1 MEMEFG
7 KGIDMEQSPNSV
19 LPPPR
24 PFNES
29 EKRTSTRLKP
39 PRRDEVLRVKE
50 GFTEISF
57 RRYRSTS
64 CKNFPSKPLA
74 MADNSEQR
82 RGSVYQSS
90 NELFKQLKDPQ
101 RRKDSKAKLEL
112 SRSSDAS
119 FSFRVVDSSR
129 KGSTEKRPDKKLSDG
144 QKSSSSAE
152 PHTSSNFI
160 DICLKSGI
168 KDRAAV
174 LDSDDDDLAGPTN
187 ECNDHKVR
195 LPKPHSA
202 RVEKVTVSS
211 SSETGCNKESSRVR
225 KMFDPFVKSKSLRS
239 PLGYIGESGDQFR
252 YGFTEKLEKNNE
264 RCKSMLSDY
273 TNIHKTS
280 NLCPPP
286 VVNKDYT
293 LVLKSSPVHLHGRLK
308 MESKN
313 GLPVFQFVSDSP
325 EDVYTAKTWKS
336 DNGSSW
342 IYTFS
347 SAGSRKRSSASVRG
361 FNNDVNKESLLVAQ
375 MQVSCNMCSEVRKK
389 GQDPE
394 TLMVN
399 EFVLYDIAQARR
411 SVSTKEDQSLPHD
424 SVSNASKN
432 SAKPDSDSRNSTVSG
447 DASDTMKQRSQ
458 PKRTSQS
465 YDLEASNGT
474 NPWLAADLHPD
485 LEIAAIII
493 QDTIEKRESLKYRR
507 GDKRLMEKTN
517 LLGLSPIEEEKM
529 ELFGNRSS
537 EKLKVVIPRGNHGLP
552 TTENPGPSPLIQRW
566 RSGGGC
572 DCGGWD
578 MGCPLMV
585 FGNPRISCSY
595 DQPLVD
601 NQHPLQLFVQGAK
614 EHMPALYMSFVEEG
628 QYDVHF
634 HAQLST
640 LQAFSVCVAIL
651 HNTEVSD
658 SFRNG
663 ENVQQLLHC
672 SSLKMLIDDNVQFL
686 VEAVTEEEER
696 KVPRL
701 VKEAVTAL
709 QSYMPNPPFSP
720 ISRV

>member
-1 MEMEFG
+1 MEMKFG
-7 KGIDMEQSPNSV
+7 KEIDMEHSPNSV
-19 LPPPR
+19 LT
-24 PFNES
+24 ES
-29 EKRTSTRLKP
+29 EKRSTRVKP
-39 PRRDEVLRVKE
+39 PRRDEILRVKE

-64 CKNFPSKPLA
+64 CKNFSSKP
-74 MADNSEQR
+74 DKTTEQR

-90 NELFKQLKDPQ
+90 NKFFKELRDPQ
-101 RRKDSKAKLEL
+101 GRKDSDAKLEL
-112 SRSSDAS
+112 SRTSDAS

-129 KGSTEKRPDKKLSDG
+129 KASTEKRPDTKKISDG
-144 QKSSSSAE
+144 QKSSAE
-152 PHTSSNFI
+152 PCTSGNFI

-168 KDRAAV
+168 KDRGV
-174 LDSDDDDLAGPTN
+174 MLDSEEDP
-187 ECNDHKVR
+187 CNDHETR
-195 LPKPHSA
+195 LPKPHS
-202 RVEKVTVSS
+202 SL
-211 SSETGCNKESSRVR
+211 ETSCNKESSRVR

-239 PLGYIGESGDQFR
+239 PLGYLGEA
-252 YGFTEKLEKNNE
+252 EKPGKNNE

-273 TNIHKTS
+273 SNVHKRS

-286 VVNKDYT
+286 VAKKDYT
-293 LVLKSSPVHLHGRLK
+293 LLLKSSPVHLHCRLK
-308 MESKN
+308 VESKH

-342 IYTFS
+342 VYTFS
-347 SAGSRKRSSASVRG
+347 SAGSKKRSSASVRG
-361 FNNDVNKESLLVAQ
+361 LNDVNKEPLLVAQ

-411 SVSTKEDQSLPHD
+411 SVSIKEDQSLLPL
-424 SVSNASKN
+424 
-432 SAKPDSDSRNSTVSG
+432 AKPDSDSRNSTLSS

-458 PKRTSQS
+458 PKRTSKS
-465 YDLEASNGT
+465 CDLEASNGT
-474 NPWLAADLHPD
+474 SPWSAADLHPD
-485 LEIAAIII
+485 LEIAAVII

-517 LLGLSPIEEEKM
+517 LLGLSPIEEEKK
-529 ELFGNRSS
+529 ELTGGKSS

-552 TTENPGPSPLIQRW
+552 TTETPGPSPLIQRW

-578 MGCPLMV
+578 MACPLMV
-585 FGNPRISCSY
+585 LGNPRISCSH

-601 NQHPLQLFVQGAK
+601 NQHPLQLYVQGAK
-614 EHMPALYMSFVEEG
+614 EHIPALYMSFAEEG

-640 LQAFSVCVAIL
+640 LQAFSTCVAIL

-658 SFRNG
+658 SYRNG
-663 ENVQQLLHC
+663 ENVQQLSHC
-672 SSLKMLIDDNVQFL
+672 NSLKMLIEDDVQFL
-686 VEAVTEEEER
+686 VEAVTEEEQ
-696 KVPRL
+696 KVPNL
-701 VKEAVTAL
+701 VKEAVIAL

>member
-1 MEMEFG
+1 VVIGVEMEFG

-24 PFNES
+24 PFTES

-39 PRRDEVLRVKE
+39 PRRDEILRVKE

-74 MADNSEQR
+74 MGDTTELR

-90 NELFKQLKDPQ
+90 NELFKELREPQ
-101 RRKDSKAKLEL
+101 GRKDSKAKLEL

-129 KGSTEKRPDKKLSDG
+129 KGSTEKRPHKTVLDG
-144 QKSSSSAE
+144 QKSLVE
-152 PHTSSNFI
+152 PCTSSNFI

-168 KDRAAV
+168 KDRAVV
-174 LDSDDDDLAGPTN
+174 LDSDD
-187 ECNDHKVR
+187 NDHKIR
-195 LPKPHSA
+195 LPKPYSA
-202 RVEKVTVSS
+202 KVDSVETSY
-211 SSETGCNKESSRVR
+211 NKDSSRVR

-239 PLGYIGESGDQFR
+239 PLGYIGESGDQF
-252 YGFTEKLEKNNE
+252 KLGRNSE
-264 RCKSMLSDY
+264 RCRSMLSDY
-273 TNIHKTS
+273 SNIHKRS

-293 LVLKSSPVHLHGRLK
+293 SVLKSSPVHLHCRLK

-325 EDVYTAKTWKS
+325 EEVYAAKTWKS
-336 DNGSSW
+336 DNGSTW
-342 IYTFS
+342 VYTFS

-361 FNNDVNKESLLVAQ
+361 LTDVSKESLLVAQ
-375 MQVSCNMCSEVRKK
+375 MQVTCKMCSEVRKK

-411 SVSTKEDQSLPHD
+411 SVSTKEDQSLPLD
-424 SVSNASKN
+424 TVNNASKN
-432 SAKPDSDSRNSTVSG
+432 SVKSDSEIRNNSMSG

-474 NPWLAADLHPD
+474 NPWSAANLHPD

-517 LLGLSPIEEEKM
+517 ILGLSPIEEEKK
-529 ELFGNRSS
+529 ELFGSRSL

-552 TTENPGPSPLIQRW
+552 TTENSCPSPLIQRW

-578 MGCPLMV
+578 MACPLMV
-585 FGNPRISCSY
+585 LGNPRISCSH
-595 DQPLVD
+595 DQPLVE

-614 EHMPALYMSFVEEG
+614 EHIPALYMSFVEEG

-640 LQAFSVCVAIL
+640 LQAFSICVAIL

-658 SFRNG
+658 SYRNG
-663 ENVQQLLHC
+663 ENVQQFSHC
-672 SSLKMLIDDNVQFL
+672 NSLKMLIDDDVQFL
-686 VEAVTEEEER
+686 VEAVTEEEE
-696 KVPRL
+696 VPKPL
-701 VKEAVTAL
+701 KEAVTAL

>member
-19 LPPPR
+19 LPAPR
-24 PFNES
+24 PFTES
-29 EKRTSTRLKP
+29 EKRSTRLKP
-39 PRRDEVLRVKE
+39 PRRDEILRVKE

-74 MADNSEQR
+74 MSDKSEQR

-90 NELFKQLKDPQ
+90 NELFKE
-101 RRKDSKAKLEL
+101 RKDSKAKLEL

-144 QKSSSSAE
+144 QKSSVEAN
-152 PHTSSNFI
+152 TSSNFI

-168 KDRAAV
+168 KDRAMV
-174 LDSDDDDLAGPTN
+174 LDSDDDSAK
-187 ECNDHKVR
+187 ECNDNKTR
-195 LPKPHSA
+195 LLKQ
-202 RVEKVTVSS
+202 VEKVTTVSS
-211 SSETGCNKESSRVR
+211 SVTSCNKESSRVR

-239 PLGYIGESGDQFR
+239 PLGYTIGESGDHF
-252 YGFTEKLEKNNE
+252 GFECTEKLEKNNE

-273 TNIHKTS
+273 YSNIHKRS
-280 NLCPPP
+280 NLCPLPPPPP
-286 VVNKDYT
+286 VVSKDYT
-293 LVLKSSPVHLHGRLK
+293 LVLKSSPVHLHCRLK
-308 MESKN
+308 VESKH

-325 EDVYTAKTWKS
+325 EDVYAAKTWKS
-336 DNGSSW
+336 DNGSGW
-342 IYTFS
+342 VYTFS
-347 SAGSRKRSSASVRG
+347 SVGSRKRSSASVRG
-361 FNNDVNKESLLVAQ
+361 SNDVNKDSLLVAQ
-375 MQVSCNMCSEVRKK
+375 MQVSCNMCTEVRVK
-389 GQDPE
+389 GQNPE

-411 SVSTKEDQSLPHD
+411 SVSTKEDQSLPLD
-424 SVSNASKN
+424 TVTNVSKSL
-432 SAKPDSDSRNSTVSG
+432 AKPDSDSRNSTMSG
-447 DASDTMKQRSQ
+447 DVSDTVKQRSQ

-465 YDLEASNGT
+465 YDLEASNGKT
-474 NPWLAADLHPD
+474 PWSASDLHPD
-485 LEIAAIII
+485 LEIAAVII

-517 LLGLSPIEEEKM
+517 LLGLSPIEEEKK
-529 ELFGNRSS
+529 EFLGSRSS

-552 TTENPGPSPLIQRW
+552 TTENTGPSPLIERW

-578 MGCPLMV
+578 MACPLMV
-585 FGNPRISCSY
+585 LGNPCISCSH

-614 EHMPALYMSFVEEG
+614 EHIPALYMSFVEEG

-640 LQAFSVCVAIL
+640 LQAFSICVAIL

-658 SFRNG
+658 SYRNG
-663 ENVQQLLHC
+663 ENVQQLSHC
-672 SSLKMLIDDNVQFL
+672 SSLKMLIDDDVQFL
-686 VEAVTEEEER
+686 VEAVTEEEVK
-696 KVPRL
+696 KVLKPVR
-701 VKEAVTAL
+701 EAATAL

>member
-7 KGIDMEQSPNSV
+7 KGIEMEQSPNSV

-24 PFNES
+24 PFNEQ

-90 NELFKQLKDPQ
+90 NELFKDPQ

-112 SRSSDAS
+112 SRTSDAS

-129 KGSTEKRPDKKLSDG
+129 KGSTEKRPEK
-144 QKSSSSAE
+144 KSSSSAE
-152 PHTSSNFI
+152 PCNTSSNFI

-168 KDRAAV
+168 KDRAGV
-174 LDSDDDDLAGPTN
+174 LDSADDDLAGPTN
-187 ECNDHKVR
+187 ECSDHKFR
-195 LPKPHSA
+195 LPKPHS
-202 RVEKVTVSS
+202 S
-211 SSETGCNKESSRVR
+211 ESSRVR

-239 PLGYIGESGDQFR
+239 PLGYIGESG
-252 YGFTEKLEKNNE
+252 NNE

-273 TNIHKTS
+273 KTS

-286 VVNKDYT
+286 VVKKDYT
-293 LVLKSSPVHLHGRLK
+293 LLLKASPVHLHCRLK

-347 SAGSRKRSSASVRG
+347 SGGSRKRSSASVRG
-361 FNNDVNKESLLVAQ
+361 LNDANKDSLLVAQ
-375 MQVSCNMCSEVRKK
+375 MQVSCKMCSEVRQK

-411 SVSTKEDQSLPHD
+411 SVSTKEDQSQSLD
-424 SVSNASKN
+424 TVSNASKN
-432 SAKPDSDSRNSTVSG
+432 SSKPDSDSRTSTKST

-458 PKRTSQS
+458 LKRTSAS

-474 NPWLAADLHPD
+474 NPWSAADLHPD

-507 GDKRLMEKTN
+507 GDKKLMEKTN
-517 LLGLSPIEEEKM
+517 LLGLSPIEEEKK

-552 TTENPGPSPLIQRW
+552 TTDNPGPSPLIQRW

-614 EHMPALYMSFVEEG
+614 EQIPAVYMSFVEEG

-658 SFRNG
+658 SYRNG
-663 ENVQQLLHC
+663 ENVQQFSHC
-672 SSLKMLIDDNVQFL
+672 SSLKMLIDDDVQFL
-686 VEAVTEEEER
+686 VEAVTEEEEER
-696 KVPRL
+696 KVPKA
-701 VKEAVTAL
+701 VKEAVIAL

>member
-1 MEMEFG
+1 MNFPRNKCFDEVIIMQMEFG
-7 KGIDMEQSPNSV
+7 KGIDKEHSPNSV
-19 LPPPR
+19 LT
-24 PFNES
+24 ES
-29 EKRTSTRLKP
+29 EKRSARLKP
-39 PRRDEVLRVKE
+39 PRRDEILRVKE

-64 CKNFPSKPLA
+64 CKNFSSKP
-74 MADNSEQR
+74 DKTEQR

-90 NELFKQLKDPQ
+90 NKFFKELRDPQ
-101 RRKDSKAKLEL
+101 GRKDSEARLEL
-112 SRSSDAS
+112 SRTSDAS
-119 FSFRVVDSSR
+119 FSFRVVESSR
-129 KGSTEKRPDKKLSDG
+129 KASTEKRPDTKKLSDG
-144 QKSSSSAE
+144 QKSSAE
-152 PHTSSNFI
+152 PYTSGNFI

-168 KDRAAV
+168 KDRGVV
-174 LDSDDDDLAGPTN
+174 LDLKEDPVN
-187 ECNDHKVR
+187 ECNDHETR
-195 LPKPHSA
+195 LPT
-202 RVEKVTVSS
+202 KVGKLTASS
-211 SSETGCNKESSRVR
+211 LETSCNKDSSRVR

-239 PLGYIGESGDQFR
+239 PLGYLGEA
-252 YGFTEKLEKNNE
+252 EKPGKNNE

-273 TNIHKTS
+273 SNIHKRS

-286 VVNKDYT
+286 VVNKDHT
-293 LVLKSSPVHLHGRLK
+293 LLLKSSPVHLHCRLK
-308 MESKN
+308 VESKH

-342 IYTFS
+342 VYTFS

-361 FNNDVNKESLLVAQ
+361 LNDVNKEPLLVAQ

-411 SVSTKEDQSLPHD
+411 SVSTKEEQSLPL
-424 SVSNASKN
+424 
-432 SAKPDSDSRNSTVSG
+432 AKTDADSRNSTLSR

-458 PKRTSQS
+458 PKRSSQS
-465 YDLEASNGT
+465 CDLEASNGT
-474 NPWLAADLHPD
+474 SPWSDADLHPD

-517 LLGLSPIEEEKM
+517 LLGLSPIEEEKK
-529 ELFGNRSS
+529 ELSGSRSS

-552 TTENPGPSPLIQRW
+552 TTQNPGGPSPLIQRW

-578 MGCPLMV
+578 MACPLMV
-585 FGNPRISCSY
+585 LGNPRISCSH
-595 DQPLVD
+595 DQSLVD
-601 NQHPLQLFVQGAK
+601 NHHPLQLFVQGAK
-614 EHMPALYMSFVEEG
+614 ENIPALYMSFAEEG

-640 LQAFSVCVAIL
+640 LQAFSTCVAIL

-658 SFRNG
+658 SYRNG
-663 ENVQQLLHC
+663 ENVQQLPHC
-672 SSLKMLIDDNVQFL
+672 SNSLKMLIDDDVQFL
-686 VEAVTEEEER
+686 VEAVTEEGEQ
-696 KVPRL
+696 KVPNP
-701 VKEAVTAL
+701 VKETVITL

>member
-1 MEMEFG
+1 MEMKFG
-7 KGIDMEQSPNSV
+7 KGIDMEHSPNSV
-19 LPPPR
+19 LT
-24 PFNES
+24 ES
-29 EKRTSTRLKP
+29 EKRSTRVKP
-39 PRRDEVLRVKE
+39 PRRDEILRVKE

-64 CKNFPSKPLA
+64 CKNFSSKP
-74 MADNSEQR
+74 DKTTEQR

-90 NELFKQLKDPQ
+90 NKFFKELRDPQ
-101 RRKDSKAKLEL
+101 GRKDSDAKLEL
-112 SRSSDAS
+112 SRTSDAS

-129 KGSTEKRPDKKLSDG
+129 KASTEKRPDTKKLSDG
-144 QKSSSSAE
+144 QKSSAE
-152 PHTSSNFI
+152 PCTSGNFI

-168 KDRAAV
+168 KDRGV
-174 LDSDDDDLAGPTN
+174 MLDSEEDP
-187 ECNDHKVR
+187 CNDHETR
-195 LPKPHSA
+195 LPKPHCSL
-202 RVEKVTVSS
+202 
-211 SSETGCNKESSRVR
+211 ETICNKESSRVR

-239 PLGYIGESGDQFR
+239 PLGYLGEA
-252 YGFTEKLEKNNE
+252 EKPGKNNE

-273 TNIHKTS
+273 SNIHKRS

-286 VVNKDYT
+286 VAKKDYT
-293 LVLKSSPVHLHGRLK
+293 LLLKSSPVHLHCRLK
-308 MESKN
+308 VESKH

-336 DNGSSW
+336 DSGSSW
-342 IYTFS
+342 VYTFS
-347 SAGSRKRSSASVRG
+347 SAGRKKRSSASVRG
-361 FNNDVNKESLLVAQ
+361 LNDVNKEPLLVAQ

-411 SVSTKEDQSLPHD
+411 SVSIKEDQSPPL
-424 SVSNASKN
+424 
-432 SAKPDSDSRNSTVSG
+432 AKPDSDSRNSTLSS

-458 PKRTSQS
+458 PKRASKS
-465 YDLEASNGT
+465 CDLEASNGT
-474 NPWLAADLHPD
+474 SPWSAEDLHPD
-485 LEIAAIII
+485 LEIAAVII

-517 LLGLSPIEEEKM
+517 LLGLSPIEEEKK
-529 ELFGNRSS
+529 ELTGSKSS

-552 TTENPGPSPLIQRW
+552 TTETPGPSPLIQRW

-578 MGCPLMV
+578 MACPLMV
-585 FGNPRISCSY
+585 LGNPRISCSH

-601 NQHPLQLFVQGAK
+601 NQHPLQLFVQGSK
-614 EHMPALYMSFVEEG
+614 EHIPALYMSFAEEG

-640 LQAFSVCVAIL
+640 LQAFSTCVAIL

-658 SFRNG
+658 SYRNG
-663 ENVQQLLHC
+663 ENVQQLSHC
-672 SSLKMLIDDNVQFL
+672 NSLKMLIDDDDVQFL
-686 VEAVTEEEER
+686 VGAVTEEEEQ
-696 KVPRL
+696 KVPNL
-701 VKEAVTAL
+701 VKEAVIAL

>member
-1 MEMEFG
+1 MG
-7 KGIDMEQSPNSV
+7 DK
-19 LPPPR
+19 
-24 PFNES
+24 
-29 EKRTSTRLKP
+29 T
-39 PRRDEVLRVKE
+39 
-50 GFTEISF
+50 
-57 RRYRSTS
+57 
-64 CKNFPSKPLA
+64 
-74 MADNSEQR
+74 EQR

-90 NELFKQLKDPQ
+90 NELFKEMRDPG
-101 RRKDSKAKLEL
+101 RKDTKAKLEL

-129 KGSTEKRPDKKLSDG
+129 KGSTEKRPDKKPSDG
-144 QKSSSSAE
+144 QKSSVE
-152 PHTSSNFI
+152 PNTSSNFI

-174 LDSDDDDLAGPTN
+174 LDPVDDAVGGPSEYN
-187 ECNDHKVR
+187 EPRVR
-195 LPKPHSA
+195 LPKPNSA
-202 RVEKVTVSS
+202 KVEKLTASAP
-211 SSETGCNKESSRVR
+211 ETSCNKESSRVR

-239 PLGYIGESGDQFR
+239 PLGYLGESGDQFKD
-252 YGFTEKLEKNNE
+252 GCTEKPGKNNE

-273 TNIHKTS
+273 SNIHKIS

-286 VVNKDYT
+286 VVIKDYT
-293 LVLKSSPVHLHGRLK
+293 LALKSSPVHLHCRLK
-308 MESKN
+308 MESKH

-325 EDVYTAKTWKS
+325 EDVYAAKTWKS
-336 DNGSSW
+336 DNGSCW
-342 IYTFS
+342 VYTFS
-347 SAGSRKRSSASVRG
+347 LAGSRKRSSASVRG
-361 FNNDVNKESLLVAQ
+361 LNDVNKESLLVGQ

-411 SVSTKEDQSLPHD
+411 SVSTKEYQSLPLD
-424 SVSNASKN
+424 IVNTASKN
-432 SAKPDSDSRNSTVSG
+432 SAKPDSDLRSSTMTR
-447 DASDTMKQRSQ
+447 DDSDTMKQRSQ

-465 YDLEASNGT
+465 YDLESSNGT
-474 NPWLAADLHPD
+474 NPWSAADLHPD

-517 LLGLSPIEEEKM
+517 LLGLSPIEEEKR
-529 ELFGNRSS
+529 ELFGSRSS

-552 TTENPGPSPLIQRW
+552 TTENSCPSPLIQRW

-578 MGCPLMV
+578 MACPLMV
-585 FGNPRISCSY
+585 IGNPHMSCSH

-614 EHMPALYMSFVEEG
+614 EHIPALYMSFVDEG

-640 LQAFSVCVAIL
+640 LQAFSICVAIL
-651 HNTEVSD
+651 HNTEVSN

-663 ENVQQLLHC
+663 ENVQQFSHC
-672 SSLKMLIDDNVQFL
+672 NSLKMLIDDDIQFL
-686 VEAVTEEEER
+686 VEAVTEEEEK

-701 VKEAVTAL
+701 VKEAATTL

>member
-1 MEMEFG
+1 MGFG

-24 PFNES
+24 PFSES
-29 EKRTSTRLKP
+29 EKRSSTRLKP
-39 PRRDEVLRVKE
+39 PRRDEILRVKE

-64 CKNFPSKPLA
+64 CKNFPSRPLA
-74 MADNSEQR
+74 MGDQTEQR

-90 NELFKQLKDPQ
+90 NELFRETRDQPG
-101 RRKDSKAKLEL
+101 RKDSNAKLEL

-129 KGSTEKRPDKKLSDG
+129 KGSIEKRPHKTISDG
-144 QKSSSSAE
+144 KKSLAE
-152 PHTSSNFI
+152 PYTSSNFI

-174 LDSDDDDLAGPTN
+174 LDSNDDAAGPSV
-187 ECNDHKVR
+187 EHKDHKVT

-202 RVEKVTVSS
+202 KADKLTVSS
-211 SSETGCNKESSRVR
+211 SSESICNKESSRVR

-239 PLGYIGESGDQFR
+239 PLGYIGESGDDQFK
-252 YGFTEKLEKNNE
+252 FESTEKTGKNNM

-273 TNIHKTS
+273 SNIHKRSSFFAPT
-280 NLCPPP
+280 P
-286 VVNKDYT
+286 VISKDYT
-293 LVLKSSPVHLHGRLK
+293 SVMKSSPVHLHCRLK
-308 MESKN
+308 MESKH

-325 EDVYTAKTWKS
+325 EDVYAAKTWKS
-336 DNGSSW
+336 DCGSNW
-342 IYTFS
+342 VYTFS
-347 SAGSRKRSSASVRG
+347 SSGSKKRSSASVRG
-361 FNNDVNKESLLVAQ
+361 SNDVNKEPLLVAQ

-394 TLMVN
+394 NLMVN

-411 SVSTKEDQSLPHD
+411 SVSTKEDQSLPLDTFHT
-424 SVSNASKN
+424 ASKI
-432 SAKPDSDSRNSTVSG
+432 SAKPESDSRMSG
-447 DASDTMKQRSQ
+447 VASDTMKQKCQ

-465 YDLEASNGT
+465 YDLEASNRT
-474 NPWLAADLHPD
+474 NPWSAADLHPD

-493 QDTIEKRESLKYRR
+493 EDTIEKRESLKYRR

-517 LLGLSPIEEEKM
+517 LLGLSPIEGENKD
-529 ELFGNRSS
+529 LLCGRSS

-552 TTENPGPSPLIQRW
+552 TTENSCPSPLIQRY

-578 MGCPLMV
+578 MACPLTV
-585 FGNPRISCSY
+585 IGNPRISCSH

-601 NQHPLQLFVQGAK
+601 NQHPLQLFVQGGK
-614 EHMPALYMSFVEEG
+614 EHIPALYMSFVEEG

-640 LQAFSVCVAIL
+640 LQAFSICVAIL

-658 SFRNG
+658 SYRNG
-663 ENVQQLLHC
+663 ENVQQFSSC
-672 SSLKMLIDDNVQFL
+672 NSLKMLIDEDVQFL
-686 VEAVTEEEER
+686 VEAVTEEEGEK

-701 VKEAVTAL
+701 VKEAASAL

>member
-1 MEMEFG
+1 CSDEVIVMEMKFG

-19 LPPPR
+19 LT
-24 PFNES
+24 ES
-29 EKRTSTRLKP
+29 EKRSTRLKP
-39 PRRDEVLRVKE
+39 PRRDEILRVKE

-64 CKNFPSKPLA
+64 CKNFSSKP
-74 MADNSEQR
+74 DNKTEQR

-90 NELFKQLKDPQ
+90 NKFFKELRDPQ
-101 RRKDSKAKLEL
+101 GRKDSDAKLEL
-112 SRSSDAS
+112 SRTSDAS

-129 KGSTEKRPDKKLSDG
+129 KGSTEKISDAKKVSDG
-144 QKSSSSAE
+144 QKSSAE
-152 PHTSSNFI
+152 PYTSGNFI

-168 KDRAAV
+168 KDRGVV
-174 LDSDDDDLAGPTN
+174 LDSEEDDHET
-187 ECNDHKVR
+187 R
-195 LPKPHSA
+195 LPKPHS
-202 RVEKVTVSS
+202 SS
-211 SSETGCNKESSRVR
+211 LEAGCNKESSRVR

-239 PLGYIGESGDQFR
+239 PLGYLGEA
-252 YGFTEKLEKNNE
+252 EKPWKNNE

-273 TNIHKTS
+273 SNIHKS
-280 NLCPPP
+280 LPP
-286 VVNKDYT
+286 VVNKDY
-293 LVLKSSPVHLHGRLK
+293 VLASSPVHLHCRLK
-308 MESKN
+308 VESKH
-313 GLPVFQFVSDSP
+313 GLLVFQFVSDSP

-336 DNGSSW
+336 ETGSSW
-342 IYTFS
+342 VYTFS
-347 SAGSRKRSSASVRG
+347 SAGIRKRSSASVRG
-361 FNNDVNKESLLVAQ
+361 LNDVSKEPLLVAQ
-375 MQVSCNMCSEVRKK
+375 MQVSCNMSSEVRKK

-411 SVSTKEDQSLPHD
+411 SDSVSTKEDQSLLPL
-424 SVSNASKN
+424 
-432 SAKPDSDSRNSTVSG
+432 AKPDSDSRSSTLSRDG
-447 DASDTMKQRSQ
+447 CDTMKQRSQ

-465 YDLEASNGT
+465 CDLEASNGT
-474 NPWLAADLHPD
+474 NPWSAADLHPD

-493 QDTIEKRESLKYRR
+493 QETIEKRESLKYRR

-517 LLGLSPIEEEKM
+517 LLGLSPIEEEKK
-529 ELFGNRSS
+529 ELFGS

-552 TTENPGPSPLIQRW
+552 TTENSGPSPLIQRW

-578 MGCPLMV
+578 MACPLMV
-585 FGNPRISCSY
+585 LGNPLISCSH

-601 NQHPLQLFVQGAK
+601 YQHPLQLFLQGAK
-614 EHMPALYMSFVEEG
+614 EHIPALYMSFAEEG

-640 LQAFSVCVAIL
+640 LQAFSTCVAIL

-658 SFRNG
+658 NYRNG
-663 ENVQQLLHC
+663 ENVQPLSHC
-672 SSLKMLIDDNVQFL
+672 SSLKMLIDEDVQCL
-686 VEAVTEEEER
+686 VEAVTEEGE
-696 KVPRL
+696 KNVPNP
-701 VKEAVTAL
+701 VKEAVIAL

>member
-7 KGIDMEQSPNSV
+7 KGIDMEHSPNSV
-19 LPPPR
+19 LT
-24 PFNES
+24 ES
-29 EKRTSTRLKP
+29 EKKSSRLKP
-39 PRRDEVLRVKE
+39 PRRDEILRVKE

-64 CKNFPSKPLA
+64 CKNFSSKP
-74 MADNSEQR
+74 DKTEQR

-90 NELFKQLKDPQ
+90 NKFFKELRDPQ
-101 RRKDSKAKLEL
+101 GRKDSEAKLEL
-112 SRSSDAS
+112 SRTSDAS

-129 KGSTEKRPDKKLSDG
+129 KASTEKRSDTKKLSGG
-144 QKSSSSAE
+144 QKSSSE
-152 PHTSSNFI
+152 PYTSGSFI

-168 KDRAAV
+168 KDRGVV
-174 LDSDDDDLAGPTN
+174 LDSEEDPTN
-187 ECNDHKVR
+187 ECNDHETR
-195 LPKPHSA
+195 LPTK
-202 RVEKVTVSS
+202 VEKLTASS
-211 SSETGCNKESSRVR
+211 LETSCNKDSSRVR

-239 PLGYIGESGDQFR
+239 PLGYLGEA
-252 YGFTEKLEKNNE
+252 EKLGKNNE

-273 TNIHKTS
+273 SNIHKRS

-293 LVLKSSPVHLHGRLK
+293 LLLKSSPVHLHCRLK
-308 MESKN
+308 VESKH

-336 DNGSSW
+336 ENGSSW
-342 IYTFS
+342 VYTFS
-347 SAGSRKRSSASVRG
+347 SAGIRKRSSASVRG
-361 FNNDVNKESLLVAQ
+361 LNDVNKPLLVAQ

-411 SVSTKEDQSLPHD
+411 SVSTKEDQSLPL
-424 SVSNASKN
+424 AR
-432 SAKPDSDSRNSTVSG
+432 PDSDSRNSTLSR
-447 DASDTMKQRSQ
+447 DASDTTKQRSQ

-465 YDLEASNGT
+465 HDVEASNGT
-474 NPWLAADLHPD
+474 NPWSAADLHPD

-517 LLGLSPIEEEKM
+517 LLGLSPIEEEKK
-529 ELFGNRSS
+529 ELFGSRSS

-552 TTENPGPSPLIQRW
+552 TTENPGGGPSPLIQRW

-578 MGCPLMV
+578 MACPLMV
-585 FGNPRISCSY
+585 LGNPLISCSN

-614 EHMPALYMSFVEEG
+614 EHIPALYMSFAEEG

-640 LQAFSVCVAIL
+640 LQAFSTCVAIL

-658 SFRNG
+658 SYRIG
-663 ENVQQLLHC
+663 ENVQQLSHC
-672 SSLKMLIDDNVQFL
+672 NSLKMLIDDDVQFL
-686 VEAVTEEEER
+686 VEAVTEEGEQ
-696 KVPRL
+696 KVPNL
-701 VKEAVTAL
+701 VKEAAIAL

>member
-19 LPPPR
+19 LPAPR
-24 PFNES
+24 PFTEL
-29 EKRTSTRLKP
+29 EKRSTRLKP

-74 MADNSEQR
+74 MGDTTELR

-90 NELFKQLKDPQ
+90 NELFKELREPHG
-101 RRKDSKAKLEL
+101 RKDTKAKLEL

-129 KGSTEKRPDKKLSDG
+129 KASTEKRPNKTVLNG
-144 QKSSSSAE
+144 QKSSVE
-152 PHTSSNFI
+152 PCTSGNFI

-168 KDRAAV
+168 KDRAVV
-174 LDSDDDDLAGPTN
+174 LDSADDVASPLN
-187 ECNDHKVR
+187 ECSNEHKVR
-195 LPKPHSA
+195 LPKLHSS
-202 RVEKVTVSS
+202 KVDSL
-211 SSETGCNKESSRVR
+211 ETSCNKDSSRVR
-225 KMFDPFVKSKSLRS
+225 KMFDPFVKSKSQRS
-239 PLGYIGESGDQFR
+239 PLGYIGESVVC
-252 YGFTEKLEKNNE
+252 TEKPGKNNE
-264 RCKSMLSDY
+264 RCRSMLSDY
-273 TNIHKTS
+273 SNIHKRS

-286 VVNKDYT
+286 VVSKDYT
-293 LVLKSSPVHLHGRLK
+293 SVLRSSPVHLHCRLK
-308 MESKN
+308 MESKH
-313 GLPVFQFVSDSP
+313 GLPVFQFVTDSP
-325 EDVYTAKTWKS
+325 EEVYGAKTWKS
-336 DNGSSW
+336 DNGSTW

-361 FNNDVNKESLLVAQ
+361 LNEVSKESLLLAQ
-375 MQVSCNMCSEVRKK
+375 MQVTCNMCSEVRKK

-411 SVSTKEDQSLPHD
+411 SVSTKEDQSLPLD
-424 SVSNASKN
+424 MVNNASKN
-432 SAKPDSDSRNSTVSG
+432 SVKPDSELRNNSMSG
-447 DASDTMKQRSQ
+447 DGSDTMKQRTSQ
-458 PKRTSQS
+458 LKRTSQS

-474 NPWLAADLHPD
+474 NPWSAADLHPD

-507 GDKRLMEKTN
+507 GDKRLLEKTN
-517 LLGLSPIEEEKM
+517 LLGLSPIEEEKK
-529 ELFGNRSS
+529 ELLGSRVS

-552 TTENPGPSPLIQRW
+552 STKNLGPSPLIQRW

-578 MGCPLMV
+578 MACPLMV
-585 FGNPRISCSY
+585 LGNPRISCSH

-601 NQHPLQLFVQGAK
+601 NQHPLQLVVQGAK
-614 EHMPALYMSFVEEG
+614 EHLPALYMSFVEEG
-628 QYDVHF
+628 HYDVHF

-640 LQAFSVCVAIL
+640 LQAFSICVAIL

-658 SFRNG
+658 SYRNG
-663 ENVQQLLHC
+663 ENVQQFSHC
-672 SSLKMLIDDNVQFL
+672 NSLKMLIDDDVQFL
-686 VEAVTEEEER
+686 VEAVTEEEE
-696 KVPRL
+696 KNVPKL
-701 VKEAVTAL
+701 MKEAATAL

>member
-1 MEMEFG
+1 MEMKFG
-7 KGIDMEQSPNSV
+7 KGIEMEQSPNSV
-19 LPPPR
+19 LT
-24 PFNES
+24 ES
-29 EKRTSTRLKP
+29 EKRSTRLKP
-39 PRRDEVLRVKE
+39 PRRDEILRVKE

-64 CKNFPSKPLA
+64 CKNFSSKP
-74 MADNSEQR
+74 DNKTEQR

-90 NELFKQLKDPQ
+90 NKFFKELRDPQ
-101 RRKDSKAKLEL
+101 GRKDSDAKLEL
-112 SRSSDAS
+112 SRTSDAS

-129 KGSTEKRPDKKLSDG
+129 KGSTEKRPDTKKVSDG
-144 QKSSSSAE
+144 QKSSAE
-152 PHTSSNFI
+152 PYTSGNFI

-168 KDRAAV
+168 KDRGVV
-174 LDSDDDDLAGPTN
+174 LDSEEDA
-187 ECNDHKVR
+187 DHETR
-195 LPKPHSA
+195 LPKPHS
-202 RVEKVTVSS
+202 SS
-211 SSETGCNKESSRVR
+211 LEAGCNKESSRVR

-239 PLGYIGESGDQFR
+239 PLGYLGEA
-252 YGFTEKLEKNNE
+252 EKHNE

-273 TNIHKTS
+273 SNIHKS
-280 NLCPPP
+280 LPP

-293 LVLKSSPVHLHGRLK
+293 SVLASSPVHLHCRLK
-308 MESKN
+308 VESKH

-336 DNGSSW
+336 ENGSSW
-342 IYTFS
+342 VYTFS
-347 SAGSRKRSSASVRG
+347 SAGIRKRSSASVRG
-361 FNNDVNKESLLVAQ
+361 LNDVSKEPLLVAQ

-411 SVSTKEDQSLPHD
+411 SVTVSTKEDQSLLPL
-424 SVSNASKN
+424 S
-432 SAKPDSDSRNSTVSG
+432 KPDSDSRSSTLSRDG
-447 DASDTMKQRSQ
+447 CDTMKHRSQ

-465 YDLEASNGT
+465 CDLEASNGT
-474 NPWLAADLHPD
+474 SPWSAADLHPD

-493 QDTIEKRESLKYRR
+493 QETIEKRESLKYRR

-517 LLGLSPIEEEKM
+517 LLGLSPIEEEKK
-529 ELFGNRSS
+529 ELFGS

-552 TTENPGPSPLIQRW
+552 NAENSGPSPLIQRW

-578 MGCPLMV
+578 MACPLMV
-585 FGNPRISCSY
+585 LGNPLFSCSH

-601 NQHPLQLFVQGAK
+601 YQHPLQLFVQGAK
-614 EHMPALYMSFVEEG
+614 EHIPALYMSFAEEG

-640 LQAFSVCVAIL
+640 LQAFSTCVAIL

-658 SFRNG
+658 SYRNG
-663 ENVQQLLHC
+663 ENVQQLSHC
-672 SSLKMLIDDNVQFL
+672 SSLKMLIDEDVQCL
-686 VEAVTEEEER
+686 VEAVTEEGE
-696 KVPRL
+696 KNVPNP
-701 VKEAVTAL
+701 VKEAVIAL

>member
-1 MEMEFG
+1 MEFG

-24 PFNES
+24 PFTES

-39 PRRDEVLRVKE
+39 PRRDEILRVKE

-64 CKNFPSKPLA
+64 CKNFPSKSFA
-74 MADNSEQR
+74 MGDTTELR

-90 NELFKQLKDPQ
+90 NALFKELREPQ
-101 RRKDSKAKLEL
+101 GRKDTKAKLEL

-129 KGSTEKRPDKKLSDG
+129 KRSTEKRAHKTVLDG
-144 QKSSSSAE
+144 QKSSVE
-152 PHTSSNFI
+152 PCTSSNFI

-174 LDSDDDDLAGPTN
+174 LDSAD
-187 ECNDHKVR
+187 NDRKIR

-202 RVEKVTVSS
+202 KVDSL
-211 SSETGCNKESSRVR
+211 ETSCNKDSSRVR

-239 PLGYIGESGDQFR
+239 PLGYIGESGDQF
-252 YGFTEKLEKNNE
+252 KLGRNSE

-273 TNIHKTS
+273 SNIHKRS
-280 NLCPPP
+280 NLCACPPP

-293 LVLKSSPVHLHGRLK
+293 SVLKSSPVHLHCRLK

-325 EDVYTAKTWKS
+325 EEVYAAKTWKS
-336 DNGSSW
+336 DNGSTW
-342 IYTFS
+342 VYTFS

-361 FNNDVNKESLLVAQ
+361 LNDVNKESLLVAQ
-375 MQVSCNMCSEVRKK
+375 MQVSCKLCTEVRKK

-399 EFVLYDIAQARR
+399 EFVLFDIAQARR
-411 SVSTKEDQSLPHD
+411 SISTKEDQSLPLD
-424 SVSNASKN
+424 MVNNTSKN
-432 SAKPDSDSRNSTVSG
+432 SAKPDSEIRNNSMSG
-447 DASDTMKQRSQ
+447 DASDTLKQRCQ
-458 PKRTSQS
+458 PRRTSQS

-474 NPWLAADLHPD
+474 NPWSATDLHPD

-517 LLGLSPIEEEKM
+517 LLGLSPIEEEKK
-529 ELFGNRSS
+529 ELYGSRSS

-552 TTENPGPSPLIQRW
+552 TTENSCPSPLIQRW

-578 MGCPLMV
+578 MACPLMV
-585 FGNPRISCSY
+585 IGNPRISCSH

-614 EHMPALYMSFVEEG
+614 EHIPALYMSFVEEG

-640 LQAFSVCVAIL
+640 LQAFSICVAIL

-658 SFRNG
+658 SYRNG
-663 ENVQQLLHC
+663 ENVQQLSHC
-672 SSLKMLIDDNVQFL
+672 NSLKMLIDDDVQFL
-686 VEAVTEEEER
+686 VEAVTEEEE
-696 KVPRL
+696 KIVPKPL
-701 VKEAVTAL
+701 KEAVTAL

>member
-1 MEMEFG
+1 MEFG

-24 PFNES
+24 PFTES

-39 PRRDEVLRVKE
+39 PRRDEILRVKE

-74 MADNSEQR
+74 MGDTTELR

-90 NELFKQLKDPQ
+90 NELFKELREPQ
-101 RRKDSKAKLEL
+101 GRKDTKAKLEL

-129 KGSTEKRPDKKLSDG
+129 KGSTEKRAHKMVLDG
-144 QKSSSSAE
+144 QKSSVE
-152 PHTSSNFI
+152 PCTSSNFI

-174 LDSDDDDLAGPTN
+174 LDSGDDVAGPSN
-187 ECNDHKVR
+187 EYNDRKIR

-202 RVEKVTVSS
+202 KVDSL
-211 SSETGCNKESSRVR
+211 ETSCNKDSSRVR

-239 PLGYIGESGDQFR
+239 PLGYIGESGDQFKF
-252 YGFTEKLEKNNE
+252 GCTEKPGRNSE

-273 TNIHKTS
+273 SNIHKRS

-286 VVNKDYT
+286 VVIKDYT
-293 LVLKSSPVHLHGRLK
+293 SVLKSSPVHLHCRLK

-325 EDVYTAKTWKS
+325 EEVYAAKTWKS
-336 DNGSSW
+336 DNGSTW
-342 IYTFS
+342 VYTFS

-361 FNNDVNKESLLVAQ
+361 FNDVNKESLLVAQ
-375 MQVSCNMCSEVRKK
+375 MQVSCKMCTEVRKK

-411 SVSTKEDQSLPHD
+411 SVSTKEDQSLPLD
-424 SVSNASKN
+424 MVNNTSKN
-432 SAKPDSDSRNSTVSG
+432 SAKPDSEIRNNSMSG
-447 DASDTMKQRSQ
+447 DASDTLKQRCQ

-474 NPWLAADLHPD
+474 NPWSATDLHPD

-517 LLGLSPIEEEKM
+517 LLGLSPIEEEKK
-529 ELFGNRSS
+529 ELFGSRSS

-552 TTENPGPSPLIQRW
+552 TTENSCPSPLIQRW

-578 MGCPLMV
+578 MACPLMV
-585 FGNPRISCSY
+585 IGNPRISCSH

-614 EHMPALYMSFVEEG
+614 EHIPALYMSFVEEG

-640 LQAFSVCVAIL
+640 LQAFSICVAIL

-663 ENVQQLLHC
+663 ENVQQLSNC
-672 SSLKMLIDDNVQFL
+672 NSLKMLIDDDIQFL
-686 VEAVTEEEER
+686 VEAVTEEEE
-696 KVPRL
+696 KIVPKPL
-701 VKEAVTAL
+701 KEAVTGL

>member
-1 MEMEFG
+1 MEFG

-24 PFNES
+24 PYTES
-29 EKRTSTRLKP
+29 EKRSTRLKP
-39 PRRDEVLRVKE
+39 PRRDEILRVKE

-74 MADNSEQR
+74 MSDKSEQR

-90 NELFKQLKDPQ
+90 NELFKELRDPV
-101 RRKDSKAKLEL
+101 RKDSKAKLEL

-144 QKSSSSAE
+144 QKSSAE
-152 PHTSSNFI
+152 PYNSSNFI

-168 KDRAAV
+168 KDRAVV
-174 LDSDDDDLAGPTN
+174 LDSDDDLVGPSN
-187 ECNDHKVR
+187 ECNDHKIR

-202 RVEKVTVSS
+202 KVDKVTVSS
-211 SSETGCNKESSRVR
+211 SETSCNKESSRVR

-252 YGFTEKLEKNNE
+252 FGCTEKPGKNNE

-273 TNIHKTS
+273 SNIHIKP

-293 LVLKSSPVHLHGRLK
+293 LVLKSSPVHLHCRLK
-308 MESKN
+308 VESKH

-325 EDVYTAKTWKS
+325 EDVYAAKTWKS
-336 DNGSSW
+336 DSGSSW
-342 IYTFS
+342 VYTFS

-361 FNNDVNKESLLVAQ
+361 LMNDVNKDSLLVAQ

-411 SVSTKEDQSLPHD
+411 SVSTKEDQSLPLD
-424 SVSNASKN
+424 TVTNASKN
-432 SAKPDSDSRNSTVSG
+432 PAKPDSDSRNSTMSG
-447 DASDTMKQRSQ
+447 DVSESVKQRSQ

-474 NPWLAADLHPD
+474 NPWSAADLHPD

-517 LLGLSPIEEEKM
+517 LLGLSPIEEEKK
-529 ELFGNRSS
+529 EWFGSRSS

-578 MGCPLMV
+578 MACPLMV
-585 FGNPRISCSY
+585 LGNPRISCSH
-595 DQPLVD
+595 DQPLLD

-614 EHMPALYMSFVEEG
+614 EHIPALYMSFVEEG

-640 LQAFSVCVAIL
+640 LQAFSICVAIL

-658 SFRNG
+658 SYRNG
-663 ENVQQLLHC
+663 ENVQQFSHC
-672 SSLKMLIDDNVQFL
+672 NSLKMLIDDDIQFL
-686 VEAVTEEEER
+686 VEAVTEEEEK
-696 KVPRL
+696 KVPMS
-701 VKEAVTAL
+701 VKDVATAL

>member
-7 KGIDMEQSPNSV
+7 KGIEMEQSPNSV

-24 PFNES
+24 PFTES
-29 EKRTSTRLKP
+29 ERRSTRLKP
-39 PRRDEVLRVKE
+39 PRRDEILKVKE

-74 MADNSEQR
+74 MGDQTEQR

-90 NELFKQLKDPQ
+90 NELFKELREPQ
-101 RRKDSKAKLEL
+101 MRKDTKAKLEL

-129 KGSTEKRPDKKLSDG
+129 KGSTEKRPHKTVSEG
-144 QKSSSSAE
+144 QKSSAE
-152 PHTSSNFI
+152 PCTSSNFI

-168 KDRAAV
+168 KDRVLV
-174 LDSDDDDLAGPTN
+174 LDSDDDVAGPAN
-187 ECNDHKVR
+187 ECNDHKIR
-195 LPKPHSA
+195 LPKSHSI
-202 RVEKVTVSS
+202 
-211 SSETGCNKESSRVR
+211 ETKESSRVR

-239 PLGYIGESGDQFR
+239 PLGYIGESDDQFR
-252 YGFTEKLEKNNE
+252 FECTEKPRKNNE

-273 TNIHKTS
+273 SSIHKIS
-280 NLCPPP
+280 NHCPPP
-286 VVNKDYT
+286 VVSKDYT
-293 LVLKSSPVHLHGRLK
+293 SVLKSSPVHLHCRLK
-308 MESKN
+308 MESKH
-313 GLPVFQFVSDSP
+313 GLPVFQLVSDSP

-336 DNGSSW
+336 DNGSNW
-342 IYTFS
+342 VYTFS

-361 FNNDVNKESLLVAQ
+361 LNDGSKESLLVAQ
-375 MQVSCNMCSEVRKK
+375 MQVSCKLCSEVRKK

-411 SVSTKEDQSLPHD
+411 SVSTKEDQSLPLD
-424 SVSNASKN
+424 
-432 SAKPDSDSRNSTVSG
+432 KPDSDSRNSTMSG
-447 DASDTMKQRSQ
+447 DTSDTMKQRSQ

-465 YDLEASNGT
+465 YDLESSNGT
-474 NPWLAADLHPD
+474 NPWSAADLHPD

-517 LLGLSPIEEEKM
+517 LLGLSPIEEEKKA
-529 ELFGNRSS
+529 LFGSRSS

-578 MGCPLMV
+578 MACPLMV
-585 FGNPRISCSY
+585 FGNPRISCSH

-601 NQHPLQLFVQGAK
+601 NQHPLQLFVQGTK
-614 EHMPALYMSFVEEG
+614 EHIPALYMSFVEEG

-640 LQAFSVCVAIL
+640 LQAFSICVAIL

-658 SFRNG
+658 SYRNC
-663 ENVQQLLHC
+663 ENVQQFSDC
-672 SSLKMLIDDNVQFL
+672 NSLKMLIDDDVQFL
-686 VEAVTEEEER
+686 VEAVTEEEEM
-696 KVPRL
+696 KLPKL

>member
-7 KGIDMEQSPNSV
+7 KGIDKEHSPNSV
-19 LPPPR
+19 LT
-24 PFNES
+24 ES
-29 EKRTSTRLKP
+29 EKRSARLKP
-39 PRRDEVLRVKE
+39 PRRDEILRVKE

-64 CKNFPSKPLA
+64 CKNFSSKP
-74 MADNSEQR
+74 DKTEQR

-90 NELFKQLKDPQ
+90 NKFFKELRDPQ
-101 RRKDSKAKLEL
+101 GRKDSDAKLEL
-112 SRSSDAS
+112 SRTSDAS

-129 KGSTEKRPDKKLSDG
+129 KASTEKRPDTKKVSDG
-144 QKSSSSAE
+144 QKSSAE
-152 PHTSSNFI
+152 PYTSGNFI

-168 KDRAAV
+168 KDRGVV
-174 LDSDDDDLAGPTN
+174 LNSEEDSTN
-187 ECNDHKVR
+187 ECNDHETR
-195 LPKPHSA
+195 LPIKI
-202 RVEKVTVSS
+202 EKLTASS
-211 SSETGCNKESSRVR
+211 LETSCNKDSSRVR

-239 PLGYIGESGDQFR
+239 PLGYLGEA
-252 YGFTEKLEKNNE
+252 EKHGKNNE

-273 TNIHKTS
+273 SNIHKRS

-286 VVNKDYT
+286 AVNKDYT
-293 LVLKSSPVHLHGRLK
+293 LVLKSSPVHLHCRLK
-308 MESKN
+308 VESKH

-342 IYTFS
+342 VYTFS
-347 SAGSRKRSSASVRG
+347 SAGIRKRSSASVRG
-361 FNNDVNKESLLVAQ
+361 LNDVNKEPLLVAQ

-411 SVSTKEDQSLPHD
+411 SVSTKEDQSLPP
-424 SVSNASKN
+424 
-432 SAKPDSDSRNSTVSG
+432 AKPDSDSRNSTLSR

-458 PKRTSQS
+458 PKRSSQS
-465 YDLEASNGT
+465 CDLEASNGT
-474 NPWLAADLHPD
+474 SPWSAADLHPD

-493 QDTIEKRESLKYRR
+493 QETIEKRESLKYRR

-517 LLGLSPIEEEKM
+517 LLGLSPIEEEKK
-529 ELFGNRSS
+529 ELSGSRSS

-552 TTENPGPSPLIQRW
+552 TTENPGGGPSPLIQRW

-578 MGCPLMV
+578 MACPLMV
-585 FGNPRISCSY
+585 LGNPRISCSH

-601 NQHPLQLFVQGAK
+601 NHHPLQLFVQGAK
-614 EHMPALYMSFVEEG
+614 EHIPALYMAFAEEG

-640 LQAFSVCVAIL
+640 LQALSTCVAIL

-658 SFRNG
+658 SYRNG
-663 ENVQQLLHC
+663 ENVQQLPHC
-672 SSLKMLIDDNVQFL
+672 NSLKMLIDDDVQFL
-686 VEAVTEEEER
+686 VEAVTEEGEQ
-696 KVPRL
+696 KVPNL
-701 VKEAVTAL
+701 VKEAAIAL